1 MGKEKKVKALFNQV
15 PLFSQMEKI
24 MYFNKDGLEIA
35 LTYNGVVIKHTSK
48 TGRMTAKVHGIK
60 QYNEVL
66 YQVKRRMLEQ

>member
-1 MGKEKKVKALFNQV
+1 MKKTDKIKSLFNQV

-35 LTYNGVVIKHTSK
+35 LTYNGVVIKYTSK
-48 TGRMTAKVHGIK
+48 TGRITAKVHSIK